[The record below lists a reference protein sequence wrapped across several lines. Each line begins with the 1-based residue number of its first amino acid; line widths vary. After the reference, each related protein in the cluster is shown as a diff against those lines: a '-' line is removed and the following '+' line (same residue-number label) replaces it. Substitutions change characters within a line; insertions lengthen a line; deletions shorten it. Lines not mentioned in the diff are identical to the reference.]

1 MGDSLSSKPFIPSL
15 VPPLLFPHQL
25 APHLFPTARSLTPSS
40 PTRSTLHRHPLRQ
53 TKVCE
58 VITLVTSSS
67 LSSPLLISL
76 RWFTWLMRPPFT
88 HSLMLIS
95 LRSRSL
101 LAQNMSTLVLLY
113 VTSTFPSIHVFAV
126 YSMCSLLPP
135 LSRHS
140 FPPHVFHLFPFSPRL
155 HPLFKLYWHC
165 MLSYDT
171 TYTAFKCN

>member
-67 LSSPLLISL
+67 LSSPLLFSL

-126 YSMCSLLPP
+126 YSVFASPSSLSP
-135 LSRHS
+135 LFSS
-140 FPPHVFHLFPFSPRL
+140 ACLSPVSLFPTTPPPVQVILTL
-155 HPLFKLYWHC
+155 HVVL
-165 MLSYDT
+165 
-171 TYTAFKCN
+171 